1 MTDDWLETV
10 DQGLYTGAIFLDLR
24 KAFDVVNHDLLIAK
38 LQIYGC
44 SPSSL
49 LWFKSY
55 LTDRRQCVNLTGTVS
70 DTEVLCSGIP
80 QGSILSPAFFLLF
93 ISDLPLSWE
102 SRNGLFAD
110 DATFYA
116 SATTLSD
123 VQLQLQRDLNSTA
136 TWTKEHGMVAHPEKK
151 RNT

>member
-1 MTDDWLETV
+1 MTDDLLEAM
-10 DQGLYTGAIFLDLR
+10 DQGLYTSAIFLDLS

-55 LTDRRQCVNLTGTVS
+55 LTDRRQCVNLSGTVS
-70 DTEVLCSGIP
+70 NTEVLSSGIP
-80 QGSILSPAFFLLF
+80 QGSIMGPALFLLF
-93 ISDLPLSWE
+93 INDLPLSWE

-116 SATTLSD
+116 SATT
-123 VQLQLQRDLNSTA
+123 
-136 TWTKEHGMVAHPEKK
+136 
-151 RNT
+151 

>member
-1 MTDDWLETV
+1 MAALLHLSSGSRATLQTV
-10 DQGLYTGAIFLDLR
+10 VSVWILY
-24 KAFDVVNHDLLIAK
+24 
-38 LQIYGC
+38 
-44 SPSSL
+44 
-49 LWFKSY
+49 
-55 LTDRRQCVNLTGTVS
+55 TGTVS
-70 DTEVLCSGIP
+70 DTEVLSSGIP

-136 TWTKEHGMVAHPEKK
+136 TWTKEHGMVTHPEKTK
-151 RNT
+151 